1 MAMNPLEWIVTY
13 GCKLGLRMMYRIDA
27 AEMGGIRAKGPL
39 ILYTNHRAVA
49 EAPLIFTFLRPRKR
63 VTGLSKIENF
73 RVPFLGLVL
82 RIWRII
88 PLRRGEADMEAMRAC
103 VERLKA
109 GWILGIAPEG
119 TRSSTGL
126 QKAQSGAAV
135 LALHSGSP
143 LMPVA
148 HWGGDH
154 MREHLKRF
162 RREPFVI
169 RVGPMFRLDAKGQK
183 VTREVRQEMVD
194 EMMYQLAV
202 LLPEEYRG
210 AYADL
215 SKASTK
221 WLSFVEVP
229 ASQAPGRKG

>member
-1 MAMNPLEWIVTY
+1 VSPIQWIITY
-13 GCKLGLRMMYRIDA
+13 GCRFGLRLVLRID
-27 AEMGGIRAKGPL
+27 RADLAKAPRQGPL
-39 ILYTNHRAVA
+39 IFYTNHTGLI
-49 EAPLIFTFLRPRKR
+49 EAPILYTELAPRPN
-63 VTGLSKIENF
+63 VTALSKIENF
-73 RVPFLGLVL
+73 QKFFLGFVMKV
-82 RIWRII
+82 WKII
-88 PLRRGEADMEAMRAC
+88 PVQRGEADMEAMRAC